1 MSEPEVRIVRRIVPD
16 VLDLA
21 RALWPEPTSDQTQ
34 ADRVLLGLVG
44 EPGCGK
50 STVAAT
56 LVALLGAEAV
66 QVPMDGYHL
75 ADRVLRAHAT
85 LDRKGAPETFDG
97 RGYLD
102 FLRQVRAD
110 PQYTH
115 FAPTFERDLEQPL
128 ANAIPVAAAHRF
140 LVSEGNY
147 LLLADEPWPEVAGCF
162 DRIWFLQID
171 PAVRLS
177 RLIARHV
184 EYGKSLEQ
192 ARDWVLAKDERNAEL
207 IRATRD
213 RADLVLDVTD
223 LALPHG
229 PGQPE
234 AAG

>member
-1 MSEPEVRIVRRIVPD
+1 MSEPEVRIVRRILPD
-16 VLDLA
+16 ILELA
-21 RALWPEPTSDQTQ
+21 RSLWLEVRIDRGQ
-34 ADRVLLGLVG
+34 DHRVLLGLVG

-66 QVPMDGYHL
+66 QLPMDGYHL
-75 ADRVLRAHAT
+75 ADRVLRADGT

-102 FLRQVRAD
+102 FLRRVRAD
-110 PQYTH
+110 PQHTH

-147 LLLADEPWPEVAGCF
+147 LLLADEPWPEVADRF
-162 DRIWFLQID
+162 DRIWFLQIE

-184 EYGKSLEQ
+184 EYGKSPEQ
-192 ARDWVLAKDERNAEL
+192 AREWVLAKDERNAEL

-213 RADLVLDVTD
+213 RADLVLDVTE
-223 LALPHG
+223 LALSHG
-229 PGQPE
+229 PGQLE
-234 AAG
+234 VAG